1 MGRDFNSGQLFV
13 LKLCSFI
20 NIRIRVSLPPS
31 RLMERS
37 VAWRDKNDSE
47 EDLVVRVDVVKDIDR
62 DFKIQRRDGN
72 ENVA

>member
-1 MGRDFNSGQLFV
+1 MCREEGQLVV

-20 NIRIRVSLPPS
+20 NIRIRVSLPPN

>member
-1 MGRDFNSGQLFV
+1 MCRAEGQLFV
-13 LKLCSFI
+13 LKLCSFL

-31 RLMERS
+31 RLIERS

>member
-1 MGRDFNSGQLFV
+1 
-13 LKLCSFI
+13 
-20 NIRIRVSLPPS
+20 
-31 RLMERS
+31 MERS

>member
-1 MGRDFNSGQLFV
+1 
-13 LKLCSFI
+13 
-20 NIRIRVSLPPS
+20 
-31 RLMERS
+31 MERS

-47 EDLVVRVDVVKDIDR
+47 EDLVVRVDVVKDSDR